1 MLALVLALSLAIQA
15 PALPPT
21 GVASWYD
28 ATYTPRHGNGGQT
41 TWYTRKGY
49 VLYAAVGSWR
59 WGDKPYNI
67 RVCRKDQP
75 TRCVIVTVVDHCG
88 RCAQDLRRTWTN
100 KSRAID
106 LSPAAFARLRDLSAG
121 LVAVSIQRVQQGR

>member
-15 PALPPT
+15 PGLPPT
-21 GVASWYD
+21 GIASWYD
-28 ATYTPRHGNGGQT
+28 ATRNGHSS
-41 TWYTRKGY
+41 WYTRAGINFY
-49 VLYAAVGSWR
+49 GAVGSWR

-67 RVCRKDQP
+67 LVCTEGQP
-75 TRCVIVTVVDHCG
+75 TRCVIVTVVDYCG

-106 LSPAAFARLRDLSAG
+106 LSPAAFARLRDLSEG
-121 LVAVSIQRVQQGR
+121 LVAVSIKRLQQGR